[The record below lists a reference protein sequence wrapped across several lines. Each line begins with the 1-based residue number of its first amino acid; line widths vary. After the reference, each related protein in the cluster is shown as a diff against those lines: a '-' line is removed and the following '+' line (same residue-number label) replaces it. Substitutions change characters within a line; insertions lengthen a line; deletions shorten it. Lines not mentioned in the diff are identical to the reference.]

1 MAKCSERPQV
11 VCGTDEGTIHV
22 WDLGSAR
29 KVASLTGHRGPVWSL
44 SYSSGTGALLASG
57 GADETVRLWANVEAC
72 GLTAEEAAAGGTSAV
87 SRGARGAVVP
97 LSAGASSSPAQY
109 RPLEAYRTKA
119 SATISVCFTSRN
131 LLLAAGAFS
140 LEKSAV
146 VSQLPA
152 TKM

>member
-1 MAKCSERPQV
+1 MH
-11 VCGTDEGTIHV
+11 I

-29 KVASLTGHRGPVWSL
+29 KVALLTGHRGPVWSL
-44 SYSSGTGALLASG
+44 SYSSGSGALLASG

-72 GLTAEEAAAGGTSAV
+72 GLSTEEAAAGGASAV
-87 SRGARGAVVP
+87 PGARGAALS
-97 LSAGASSSPAQY
+97 LSAGASSSPALY

-119 SATISVCFTSRN
+119 SATISVSFTARN

-140 LEKSAV
+140 LEKSVV